1 MLCILLFVL
10 FPGSVSGAAG
20 PTRAT
25 AQAPSAE
32 PVAWTS
38 YANDN
43 QLRNSVS
50 SKSLTRESVRRL
62 SPRWTAKL
70 DGAIYAS
77 PLALKVGGHQLLYVA
92 TEAGSVYALDAATG
106 ETVWHRDLGTV
117 ATEECGTWGIT
128 STGAIDETRGLLF
141 VIGATGSLHA
151 LDVATGAEPESY
163 PRQIVSDTKYEYV
176 WGGLRVAAG
185 RLYIPIAS
193 YCDVGPPD
201 GGFPE
206 GSLVSIPLD
215 RPDAVELWDPVPGPE
230 NLGGVWGWGG
240 VSVDPADGSI
250 FTAVGNSHSWSDE
263 CGCYVDDAGYGDHIV
278 HLTADLTSTLDFQ
291 SPSIPAT
298 GDYDFGAAPVL
309 FQPKGCPP
317 LAAANNKIGS
327 LFIWNRRD
335 LAAGPIASIPL
346 GDGLSAFIGTP
357 AWSAARQ
364 TIYAA
369 QAVLFGSGGRL
380 GNGVRAFEVVAGC
393 RFEST
398 WAQPVGD
405 GNQAQPLV
413 VGDVV
418 FATGGRPGGF
428 YALDARN
435 GARLWSASTA
445 GRTLAATITVGGSVV
460 GADASGTVYTFRP
473 APTLPRGKRPQ

>member
-1 MLCILLFVL
+1 MLFA
-10 FPGSVSGAAG
+10 VSA
-20 PTRAT
+20 RA
-25 AQAPSAE
+25 SAE
-32 PVAWTS
+32 PSRAEANELPAEPISWTS

-43 QLRNSVS
+43 QLHNSVS
-50 SKSLTRESVRRL
+50 SESLTRQSVRRL
-62 SPRWTAKL
+62 SLLWTAKL

-77 PLALKVGGHQLLYVA
+77 PLALKVAGRQLLYVS
-92 TEAGSVYALDAATG
+92 TEAGSVYALSAANG
-106 ETVWHRDLGTV
+106 AIVWQRDLGTV
-117 ATEECGTWGIT
+117 ATEECGTWGLT
-128 STGAIDETRGLLF
+128 STGAIDETRRLLF

-151 LDVATGAEPESY
+151 LDVATGSESEGY
-163 PRQIVSDTKYEYV
+163 PRQIVTATNYEYA
-176 WGGLRVAAG
+176 WGGLRIAAG

-201 GGFPE
+201 GPFPE
-206 GSLVSIPLD
+206 GRLVSIPLD
-215 RPDAVELWDPVPGPE
+215 RPDAVEVWDPVPGPE

-250 FTAVGNSHSWSDE
+250 YTAVGNSHTWSEE
-263 CGCYVDDAGYGDHIV
+263 CGCYVDDAGYGDNIV

-291 SPSIPAT
+291 SPSLPAT
-298 GDYDFGAAPVL
+298 GDYDFGAAPLL

-369 QAVLFGSGGRL
+369 QAVLFGGKGRL
-380 GNGVRAFEVVAGC
+380 GNGVRAFQVVAGC

-405 GNQAQPLV
+405 GNQATPLI

-445 GRTLAATITVGGSVV
+445 GRTIAATITVAGAVV
-460 GADASGTVYTFRP
+460 GADASGAVYAFRP
-473 APTLPRGKRPQ
+473 SSTSTGRVRPQ

>member
-1 MLCILLFVL
+1 MLVL
-10 FPGSVSGAAG
+10 FGLSVCASAEPA
-20 PTRAT
+20 RAT
-25 AQAPSAE
+25 AQGLPAE

-50 SKSLTRESVRRL
+50 SKSLTRENVPRL
-62 SPRWTAKL
+62 LPLWTTKL

-77 PLALKVGGHQLLYVA
+77 PLALKVGGRQLLYVV
-92 TEAGSVYALDAATG
+92 TEGGLVYALSAASG
-106 ETVWHRDLGTV
+106 AIVWQRDLGTV

-128 STGAIDETRGLLF
+128 STGAIDEKRGLLF

-151 LDVATGAEPESY
+151 LDVATGSESEGY
-163 PRQIVSDTKYEYV
+163 PRQIVSETKYEYV
-176 WGGLRVAAG
+176 WGGLRIAAG

-206 GSLVSIPLD
+206 GRLVSSPLD
-215 RPDAVELWDPVPGPE
+215 RPDAVDVWDPVPGPE

-250 FTAVGNSHSWSDE
+250 YTAVGNSHTWSVE
-263 CGCYVDDAGYGDHIV
+263 CGCYVDDVGYGDHIV
-278 HLTADLTSTLDFQ
+278 HLTADLTSTLDSQ

-298 GDYDFGAAPVL
+298 GDYDFGAAPLL

-357 AWSAARQ
+357 AWSVEQQA
-364 TIYAA
+364 IYAA
-369 QAVLFGSGGRL
+369 QAVLFGAGGRL
-380 GNGVRAFEVVAGC
+380 GNGVRAFRVVAGC

-398 WAQPVGD
+398 WAQPLGD

-418 FATGGRPGGF
+418 FATGGKPGGF

-435 GARLWSASTA
+435 GARLWSAPTA
-445 GRTLAATITVGGSVV
+445 GRTVAATITVGGSVV
-460 GADASGTVYTFRP
+460 GADASGVVYTFRP
-473 APTLPRGKRPQ
+473 ASKSTRGKRPQ